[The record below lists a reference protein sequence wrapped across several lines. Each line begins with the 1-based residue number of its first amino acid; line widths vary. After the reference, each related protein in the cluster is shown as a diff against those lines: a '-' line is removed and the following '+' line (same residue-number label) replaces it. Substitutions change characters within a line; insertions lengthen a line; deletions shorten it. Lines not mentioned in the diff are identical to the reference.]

1 MESYGFFNG
10 DTEYGQDEFNRYFKN
25 IYEDG
30 LSRGSNG
37 SLTSVSYT
45 HLDVYKRQLLGMV
58 RRRLQ
63 QQQARKLLLS
73 RWMRI
78 TAALELE
85 WP

>member
-37 SLTSVSYT
+37 SLTLSASLSGESVILTPGFAIMQGFFYYNDSNKT
-45 HLDVYKRQLLGMV
+45 IPSLVIAHTK
-58 RRRLQ
+58 
-63 QQQARKLLLS
+63 
-73 RWMRI
+73 
-78 TAALELE
+78 
-85 WP
+85 

>member
-37 SLTSVSYT
+37 SLTLSASLSGESVVLTPGCY
-45 HLDVYKRQLLGMV
+45 HAGLFLLQ
-58 RRRLQ
+58 RQ
-63 QQQARKLLLS
+63 QQNHTDHS
-73 RWMRI
+73 
-78 TAALELE
+78 
-85 WP
+85 

>member
-37 SLTSVSYT
+37 SLTLSASLSGESVVLTPGFAIISRAFFI
-45 HLDVYKRQLLGMV
+45 YKRQ
-58 RRRLQ
+58 
-63 QQQARKLLLS
+63 
-73 RWMRI
+73 
-78 TAALELE
+78 
-85 WP
+85 

>member
-37 SLTSVSYT
+37 SLTLSASLSGESVILT
-45 HLDVYKRQLLGMV
+45 PGFAIMQGFF
-58 RRRLQ
+58 
-63 QQQARKLLLS
+63 
-73 RWMRI
+73 I
-78 TAALELE
+78 TTTATRPYRSLVIA
-85 WP
+85 PTK